1 MTVLEKDIE
10 AKLRHA
16 VERTGG
22 LCLKWT
28 CPGWAG
34 VPDRICLLPGGR
46 IVFVEMKRE
55 GGKVSNRQAWWKV
68 KLERLGFKHYF
79 IWDDEGVRQFRLAE
93 LRKRTGGLV

>member
-10 AKLRHA
+10 AKLRYA

-68 KLERLGFKHYF
+68 KLERLGFTHYY
-79 IWDDEGVRQFRLAE
+79 IWDDEDLRQFRLAE
-93 LRKRTGGLV
+93 LRKKTGGLV